1 MRRFSL
7 LAVSVLLLALVI
19 MGATSEEVYSQDGRG
34 RIVLSPESG
43 FSVVTV
49 SGTGFYGGEVSIFW
63 DDERIPTVPAPLYSR
78 DTAQGLFTAIIS
90 VPTQTEPGEYVVTAR
105 DQEGITAHAVFT
117 VIDMT
122 GPEGPPGPEGP
133 AGPAGSP
140 GPQGAAGEPGPIGEP
155 GPPGETGPQGD
166 PGPGAGIS
174 IVAII
179 IALIALGM
187 QLFGKVKKWILG

>member
-1 MRRFSL
+1 MRRFGL
-7 LAVSVLLLALVI
+7 LAISVLLLALVI
-19 MGATSEEVYSQDGRG
+19 MGATSEEVYSQNGRG
-34 RIVLSPESG
+34 RIVLSPTSG
-43 FSVVTV
+43 FSTVTI
-49 SGTGFYGGEVSIFW
+49 SGTGFYVGEIYIFW
-63 DDERIPTVPAPLYSR
+63 DDERIPTVPAPLHLQ
-78 DTAQGLFTAIIS
+78 DTAQGSFTAIIS

-105 DQEGITAHAVFT
+105 DQEGTTAHAVFT

-140 GPQGAAGEPGPIGEP
+140 GPQGPAGEPGPTGEP
-155 GPPGETGPQGD
+155 GPPGETGPPGE

-179 IALIALGM
+179 IALIALGL
-187 QLFGKVKKWILG
+187 QLFGRVKKWILG